1 MHNFLLTYY
10 YIALVQFYNA
20 QQHGNFELQINMKIE
35 APPLIT
41 SAQIETIGTEWL
53 NKMKLG
59 YTHCELLTEMSK
71 ITDIEEY
78 PLRVLIGMYSLW
90 NKGESIT
97 DKQIRE
103 IHLGHESTLDYHKM
117 IDYLFTSGFIEIENH
132 RRKKSEELVPSPGF
146 IGYIKTS
153 NPAFL
158 SMCKNNEQDKLLNI
172 CLTWHTG
179 DSQSPFGKS
188 DIPILKTL
196 VDYHNDPTVKIIS
209 SLSTDIH
216 VQCAILYLFSFDFLY
231 HSPMSLNQLV
241 DDIFNQPLQKIKYL
255 NQWRNPEATIF
266 QNGILIPIIG
276 IENNVTAVT
285 LNPSIQKSLTPME
298 LQNSHFKP
306 QINSK
311 HFQIIHPNNIPK
323 VNLHYPL
330 EFQLEVEVF
339 LTQMQPSKLKPYL
352 HLLRANNMTPN
363 LSVMLY
369 GNPGTGKTELV
380 KQLAKKHKRS
390 LVIVNLSGLRDKWFG
405 ESEKNITKLFSDLRR
420 LSNTLTREPIVL
432 FNEADGFFQQR
443 SSTGRSIDQTET
455 GITTIFLNELEKYEG
470 ILFATSNHTIN
481 MDKAFERR
489 WTIKLEVPSPTAE
502 VRLRVLR
509 DRFKGIIPYKAL
521 QMIAEKH
528 PFTPAQA
535 DNIFKKFIL
544 LNPNCEKVN
553 LLEEIVIHEIGGWVP
568 ETTPIGFK

>member
-1 MHNFLLTYY
+1 LHNFLLTYY
-10 YIALVQFYNA
+10 HIALVQFYNA
-20 QQHGNFELQINMKIE
+20 QQYGNFELQINMKIV

-59 YTHCELLTEMSK
+59 YTHSELLTEMSK
-71 ITDIEEY
+71 ISDIEEY
-78 PLRVLIGMYSLW
+78 PLRVLIGLYSLW

-255 NQWRNPEATIF
+255 NQWGNPEATIF
-266 QNGILIPIIG
+266 QNGILIPIPHTHG
-276 IENNVTAVT
+276 ITKFT
-285 LNPSIQKSLTPME
+285 LQ
-298 LQNSHFKP
+298 
-306 QINSK
+306 
-311 HFQIIHPNNIPK
+311 
-323 VNLHYPL
+323 
-330 EFQLEVEVF
+330 
-339 LTQMQPSKLKPYL
+339 
-352 HLLRANNMTPN
+352 TPN
-363 LSVMLY
+363 
-369 GNPGTGKTELV
+369 K
-380 KQLAKKHKRS
+380 
-390 LVIVNLSGLRDKWFG
+390 
-405 ESEKNITKLFSDLRR
+405 
-420 LSNTLTREPIVL
+420 
-432 FNEADGFFQQR
+432 
-443 SSTGRSIDQTET
+443 
-455 GITTIFLNELEKYEG
+455 
-470 ILFATSNHTIN
+470 
-481 MDKAFERR
+481 
-489 WTIKLEVPSPTAE
+489 
-502 VRLRVLR
+502 
-509 DRFKGIIPYKAL
+509 
-521 QMIAEKH
+521 
-528 PFTPAQA
+528 
-535 DNIFKKFIL
+535 
-544 LNPNCEKVN
+544 
-553 LLEEIVIHEIGGWVP
+553 
-568 ETTPIGFK
+568 